1 MLAWQKENRIESFR
15 SLEDDLVNEREKTK
29 FETRFKFLLS
39 ILGVAFPTES
49 LFYLELARELALFKA
64 NNMTENR
71 EETYYG
77 IKELASILKLN
88 YRTVLDLIVA
98 GDLKAYR
105 IGRVFRISSIQVS
118 RFLKSKEI
126 KNTRSY

>member
-1 MLAWQKENRIESFR
+1 
-15 SLEDDLVNEREKTK
+15 
-29 FETRFKFLLS
+29 
-39 ILGVAFPTES
+39 
-49 LFYLELARELALFKA
+49 
-64 NNMTENR
+64 MTENR

-88 YRTVLDLIVA
+88 YRTVLDLIA
-98 GDLKAYR
+98 ARDLKAYR

>member
-1 MLAWQKENRIESFR
+1 
-15 SLEDDLVNEREKTK
+15 
-29 FETRFKFLLS
+29 
-39 ILGVAFPTES
+39 
-49 LFYLELARELALFKA
+49 
-64 NNMTENR
+64 MTGNQ

>member
-1 MLAWQKENRIESFR
+1 
-15 SLEDDLVNEREKTK
+15 
-29 FETRFKFLLS
+29 
-39 ILGVAFPTES
+39 
-49 LFYLELARELALFKA
+49 
-64 NNMTENR
+64 MTDNQ
-71 EETYYG
+71 EETYYR

>member
-1 MLAWQKENRIESFR
+1 MSTLLPETMVLKIY
-15 SLEDDLVNEREKTK
+15 V
-29 FETRFKFLLS
+29 FELTVSDTYPK
-39 ILGVAFPTES
+39 GNPTEDAHRS
-49 LFYLELARELALFKA
+49 
-64 NNMTENR
+64 
-71 EETYYG
+71 
-77 IKELASILKLN
+77 ASDIVSVIVTAEQN
-88 YRTVLDLIVA
+88 VAPDAAAPIDLIVA

>member
-1 MLAWQKENRIESFR
+1 MLTSKILFNGLIE
-15 SLEDDLVNEREKTK
+15 LKPITK
-29 FETRFKFLLS
+29 S
-39 ILGVAFPTES
+39 
-49 LFYLELARELALFKA
+49 

-88 YRTVLDLIVA
+88 YRTVLDLIFA
-98 GDLKAYR
+98 GDLKAYM
-105 IGRVFRISSIQVS
+105 IVRVFRISSIQVS